1 MRCAL
6 EDGCVP
12 ATYDEQMELSA
23 AVAGRS
29 TMLAFSASAAC
40 LPFAV
45 TESSS
50 ATTISAVIPTFRRE
64 RVLIETIDALRAL
77 PVPPD
82 EIVVVDQTEQH
93 ETATQ
98 AALDERA
105 SSGAIRLLRLQM
117 PSIPQAMNR
126 GLLAA
131 SGEVVLFLDDDL
143 LPDAQLIAA
152 HRAAHATYPG
162 ALIAGRVLQPWH
174 EGKKVPD
181 APFSF
186 ACTVPQE
193 VVEFMGGNFS
203 VVRAAALALGGFDEN
218 FVKVAYRFEA
228 EFAHRWRA
236 AGHSIRFEPGAT
248 IHHLKVASGGT
259 RTFGEHLTTVRPD
272 HAVGAYYFIFRT
284 EHGAQKQTSVLRRL
298 VRAAATRHHLRQP
311 WWIPLT
317 LVAEFRALRM
327 AARLARNGPA
337 LIREHAP
344 GAGQAA
350 C

>member
-12 ATYDEQMELSA
+12 ATYDEQMELPA

-29 TMLAFSASAAC
+29 TMLAFSASTAC

-82 EIVVVDQTEQH
+82 EIVVVDQTERH
-93 ETATQ
+93 EAVTQ

-105 SSGAIRLLRLQM
+105 ASGAIRLLRLQM

-203 VVRAAALALGGFDEN
+203 VVRTAALALGGFDEN

-236 AGHSIRFEPGAT
+236 AGHSIRFEPEAT
-248 IHHLKVASGGT
+248 IHHLKVAVGGT
-259 RTFGEHLTTVRPD
+259 RAHGFLLTTMAPA
-272 HAVGAYYFIFRT
+272 HSVGTYYFALRT
-284 EHGAQKQTSVLRRL
+284 MAPLRCVAEYLWRPLRSV
-298 VRAAATRHHLRQP
+298 ATRHHLRRP
-311 WWIPLT
+311 WWIIPSFI
-317 LVAEFRALRM
+317 AELRGAAWALRLN
-327 AARLARNGPA
+327 RRGPKLLATATEGGGRRG
-337 LIREHAP
+337 
-344 GAGQAA
+344 
-350 C
+350 